1 MAWNAKTMWR
11 TCLHKKAYR
20 TRDYALGIAK
30 KIKEERGL
38 ELFVYQCPL
47 CGHYHL
53 TKKERGKEY
62 DNKKNI

>member
-30 KIKEERGL
+30 KIKEERGAGIVCISMPFMRSL
-38 ELFVYQCPL
+38 SF
-47 CGHYHL
+47 
-53 TKKERGKEY
+53 
-62 DNKKNI
+62 NKKRKRKRV